1 MRPTPH
7 VVDASVVVPLIL
19 PAPGDDDQ
27 LGLDALIDDP
37 DVDVFAPTIMDL
49 EVLNVAARR
58 RGLSED
64 QLVRLVEALER
75 LTITRTDP
83 DLDGVAR
90 WSSRGLSAYDASYA
104 ALSAEVG
111 GPVLTNDGGLRRA
124 LDRDGLSR

>member
-75 LTITRTDP
+75 LTITRTD
-83 DLDGVAR
+83 
-90 WSSRGLSAYDASYA
+90 
-104 ALSAEVG
+104 
-111 GPVLTNDGGLRRA
+111 
-124 LDRDGLSR
+124 